1 MRNLIL
7 MLAILFSG
15 IVSAQTTVGHL
26 LRASHTDPADGT
38 TRLFTVAPGGT
49 TLSIE
54 GSETEVYTVV
64 DVPFVLPLYP
74 AASEWLPAWNISAV
88 SSSATNFVQTR
99 TVNGIEETRTI
110 TYRYALQTPLYTWGG
125 DPYYGLRSDVN
136 RISAGVDAAKREAR
150 RISGLGSGS
159 TTGVYVFSR
168 PIYSVDS
175 SITFDGISTLVG
187 SPIGAPV
194 PYVEN
199 GNPVIYTNG
208 VLVVPTFSTAEEWAP
223 LINIEGVLPRHITLP
238 ESYDIGDS
246 MEITVLLSEVPS
258 FDADD
263 DIDVGVYV
271 ERNGV
276 STEVSGSYG
285 YLVSVVGSRV
295 TIGFDSAHGL
305 SPDENIAVVFY

>member
-15 IVSAQTTVGHL
+15 IVSAQTVGHL
-26 LRASHTDPADGT
+26 LRASHTDSDGV

-54 GSETEVYTVV
+54 GAETEIYSVV
-64 DVPFVLPLYP
+64 DTPFLLPLYP
-74 AASEWLPAWNISAV
+74 AATEWSPAWEVSAI
-88 SSSATNFVQTR
+88 SSSTTNFVQTR
-99 TVNGIEETRTI
+99 TVNGIEESRTI

-125 DPYYGLRSDVN
+125 DPYYGIGSLLGTSNVN
-136 RISAGVDAAKREAR
+136 RLSAGVDAAKREAQ
-150 RISGLGSGS
+150 RISG
-159 TTGVYVFSR
+159 TTPIGVYVFSR
-168 PIYSVDS
+168 DVYTVTS
-175 SITFDGISTLVG
+175 TFDGIETLYG
-187 SPIGAPV
+187 RPNQPAP
-194 PYVEN
+194 YMEN
-199 GNPVIYTNG
+199 GNPVIYIG
-208 VLVVPTFSTAEEWAP
+208 GQLVVPVFTTTEEWAP
-223 LINIEGVLPRHITLP
+223 LIGISGVLPQHITLP

-258 FDADD
+258 FEADD

-276 STEVSGSYG
+276 SIEVSGAYG
-285 YLVSVVGSRV
+285 YLVSVAGSRV

-305 SPDENIAVVFY
+305 NADENIAVVFY